1 MSCLRNAKV
10 MKILVY
16 DFFFL
21 RIFVKVYLSQT
32 DNICLGAR
40 SQVLPSMFSFR
51 FLFLTFHI
59 QNWFI
64 SARNSVAFSIPWQ
77 WVPLLVQ
84 SLKSQPPAHTQNQQM
99 YQGESSCRGQISH
112 LCESLSLSGILVPLV
127 LIVSVPLCRLQ
138 KDDFCILSGFSE
150 CSLQKHWF
158 TTNYSISLGS
168 GNNPFSFLNMLKSF
182 PLKTHQTLH

>member
-16 DFFFL
+16 VFFFL
-21 RIFVKVYLSQT
+21 RIFIRVYLSQT

-40 SQVLPSMFSFR
+40 SPVLPSMFSFR

-84 SLKSQPPAHTQNQQM
+84 SLKSQPPAHTWNQQM

-112 LCESLSLSGILVPLV
+112 LCESLSLSGILVPPV
-127 LIVSVPLCRLQ
+127 LIVSVPSAAF
-138 KDDFCILSGFSE
+138 K
-150 CSLQKHWF
+150 KM
-158 TTNYSISLGS
+158 ISVFYLA
-168 GNNPFSFLNMLKSF
+168 FLNVLYRSTGLLLTIPSLLEVEII
-182 PLKTHQTLH
+182 PLVF